1 MILNAFI
8 SHVED
13 VEDYIK
19 DTWKKAFI
27 SHTKCRRRRR
37 WKENHIQYMKDV
49 EDVEDY
55 IKDTWKK
62 AFISHTKMSKTSK
75 MEGKPH
81 TIHERRWQWL
91 LFLIRSRSESNS
103 KS

>member
-8 SHVED
+8 SHVEDVEDYIKDTWKKAFISHTKCQRRRRWKENHIQYMKDVED

-37 WKENHIQYMKDV
+37 WKENHIQYMKDA
-49 EDVEDY
+49 DSG
-55 IKDTWKK
+55 
-62 AFISHTKMSKTSK
+62 FFS
-75 MEGKPH
+75 
-81 TIHERRWQWL
+81 
-91 LFLIRSRSESNS
+91 
-103 KS
+103 